1 MFEISPAHAAYVVF
15 NQAEVDKTWVI
26 FFNEKEDDEPMGG
39 TSKAV
44 KIHSCCDLAGI
55 DVKKAMY
62 VYFTMVLNK
71 DVGAMRTEEFLGYLT
86 SDRQKLV
93 DHLV

>member
-1 MFEISPAHAAYVVF
+1 M
-15 NQAEVDKTWVI
+15 DKTWVI
-26 FFNEKEDDEPMGG
+26 FFNEKEDDKPIVVR
-39 TSKAV
+39 SKAV
-44 KIHSCCDLAGI
+44 KIHSCCDQAGI

-71 DVGAMRTEEFLGYLT
+71 DVGAMWTEEFLGYLT

-93 DHLV
+93 DHLKAI